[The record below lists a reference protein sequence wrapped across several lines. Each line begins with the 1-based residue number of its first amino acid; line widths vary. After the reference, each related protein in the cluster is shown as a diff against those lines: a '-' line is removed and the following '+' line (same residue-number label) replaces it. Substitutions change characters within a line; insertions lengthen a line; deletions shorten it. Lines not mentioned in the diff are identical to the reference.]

1 MITFIISILF
11 AISTHTSQVAP
22 DPCALFD
29 SWIGGERFNY
39 VVDSAGNWNLPAD
52 VEIMATMTFPKSGV
66 WKYYSASQDM
76 SYVIVFRDFDIT
88 QPIGARAGQHN
99 ICVYRLDGLGIG

>member
-1 MITFIISILF
+1 MIEILIGILF
-11 AISTHTSQVAP
+11 SISTPATQI
-22 DPCALFD
+22 DPCQPFD

-39 VVDSAGNWNLPAD
+39 VVDSAGNWNLPDD
-52 VEIMATMTFPKSGV
+52 VEIMATMTFPKSGA

-88 QPIGARAGQHN
+88 QPIGTRPGQHD
-99 ICVYRLDGLGIG
+99 ICVYQLAGLGMDGG